1 MKRLFILFSVI
12 ASFALIGFSS
22 AKAQAIQGYV
32 NTAQSYVATAQ
43 GFGNEIQAKIAISQ
57 GYSNEVQTRLAVDT
71 KEYEWLMG
79 QQAKLQADYDR
90 GIQLLRAG

>member
-1 MKRLFILFSVI
+1 MNAR
-12 ASFALIGFSS
+12 AGFSA

-43 GFGNEIQAKIAISQ
+43 GFGNEVQAKIAISQ

-79 QQAKLQADYDR
+79 QQAKLQADYDK
-90 GIQLLRAG
+90 GLQVVAKGMA